1 MPKVTANGVEIAYN
15 DQGSGDTTIVLVHG
29 FPLDKSMWDAQVE
42 ALSGE
47 FRVITPDLRGHG
59 ESQVVAGPYTMEL
72 LADDLKGLLDAL
84 NLDKVALGGF
94 SMGGYAVFSFYRK
107 YPERVESLMLL
118 DTRPQP
124 DSDEGKAGREGMAQ
138 LAESEGAAPIA
149 ERLVPRL
156 LAEATV
162 ANRQDVVDR
171 LTAMITSCPVEG
183 IAGDLRGMALRG
195 DSTDLL
201 AGISVPTLLV
211 VGDQDV
217 ITPPAESQMMA
228 STIPN
233 AKLVEIRC
241 RPPLQ
246 PGEPGR
252 LHRRH
257 PRLPAHALGRT
268 SSCHSRGRGN
278 PGWWWVAYTP
288 ASPRKQ
294 RGGLT
299 GETKNHN

>member
-201 AGISVPTLLV
+201 SGISVPTLLV

-233 AKLVEIRC
+233 AKLVEI
-241 RPPLQ
+241 
-246 PGEPGR
+246 PGAGHLSNLENPDAFTAAIHDF
-252 LHRRH
+252 LHMH
-257 PRLPAHALGRT
+257 
-268 SSCHSRGRGN
+268 
-278 PGWWWVAYTP
+278 
-288 ASPRKQ
+288 
-294 RGGLT
+294 
-299 GETKNHN
+299 

>member
-94 SMGGYAVFSFYRK
+94 SMGGYAVFSFMRK

-171 LTAMITSCPVEG
+171 LTAMITSCPVGGHRRRPAWNGPAWGLHRPAVRHQRAHTAGGRRPGRHHTPGGVADDG
-183 IAGDLRGMALRG
+183 IDHTKRQAGG
-195 DSTDLL
+195 D
-201 AGISVPTLLV
+201 P
-211 VGDQDV
+211 
-217 ITPPAESQMMA
+217 
-228 STIPN
+228 
-233 AKLVEIRC
+233 RR

-252 LHRRH
+252 LHHRH

-278 PGWWWVAYTP
+278 PGWWWVAYIP

-294 RGGLT
+294 RDG
-299 GETKNHN
+299 

>member
-1 MPKVTANGVEIAYN
+1 
-15 DQGSGDTTIVLVHG
+15 
-29 FPLDKSMWDAQVE
+29 
-42 ALSGE
+42 
-47 FRVITPDLRGHG
+47 
-59 ESQVVAGPYTMEL
+59 
-72 LADDLKGLLDAL
+72 
-84 NLDKVALGGF
+84 
-94 SMGGYAVFSFYRK
+94 
-107 YPERVESLMLL
+107 MLL

-201 AGISVPTLLV
+201 SGISVPTLLV

-233 AKLVEIRC
+233 AKLVEI
-241 RPPLQ
+241 
-246 PGEPGR
+246 PGAGHLSNLENPDAFTAAIHDF
-252 LHRRH
+252 LHMH
-257 PRLPAHALGRT
+257 
-268 SSCHSRGRGN
+268 
-278 PGWWWVAYTP
+278 
-288 ASPRKQ
+288 
-294 RGGLT
+294 
-299 GETKNHN
+299 

>member
-233 AKLVEIRC
+233 AKLVEVSPAQATSPTWRT
-241 RPPLQ
+241 RTPSPP
-246 PGEPGR
+246 PSTTSCTR
-252 LHRRH
+252 TR
-257 PRLPAHALGRT
+257 ART

-278 PGWWWVAYTP
+278 PG
-288 ASPRKQ
+288 
-294 RGGLT
+294 
-299 GETKNHN
+299 